1 MCRFERKYG
10 PLAGLE
16 LRMNYPAVSSFLWC
30 VQAAIKHNAGLPA
43 PSHGLMTHQSSFQ
56 PRTGDA
62 LLIIDLQN
70 DFLPGGAL
78 AVPDGDAVITPLQG
92 WVNRFARAGLPI
104 LATRDCHPANHCS
117 FREQGGPWPA
127 HCVVGSPGAE
137 ITSALSLPPGVEII
151 DKPCRSDVETYD
163 GFSGTRLDET
173 LRKIDIRRIWVG
185 GLATDCCVLN
195 TVLEALRRGYAVILL
210 AQVVRAVELHPGDG
224 QRALV
229 AMEEQG
235 AVLLEDAP

>member
-1 MCRFERKYG
+1 M
-10 PLAGLE
+10 
-16 LRMNYPAVSSFLWC
+16 
-30 VQAAIKHNAGLPA
+30 
-43 PSHGLMTHQSSFQ
+43 
-56 PRTGDA
+56 
-62 LLIIDLQN
+62 
-70 DFLPGGAL
+70 
-78 AVPDGDAVITPLQG
+78 
-92 WVNRFARAGLPI
+92 
-104 LATRDCHPANHCS
+104 
-117 FREQGGPWPA
+117 
-127 HCVVGSPGAE
+127 
-137 ITSALSLPPGVEII
+137 SLPPGVEII

-210 AQVVRAVELHPGDG
+210 AQVVRAIELHPGDG